1 MYEINAWEYLG
12 CSISCDL
19 GWNITIKWVLED
31 RLVAMECLN
40 LLACSVNTAPLKYIL
55 GNYGTHLNVLCLIV
69 SPFLPMSVAH
79 TSQCSENGD
88 VGHCEL
94 GDMVAGICI
103 MIATAPKMIKTSQG
117 REDETPH

>member
-1 MYEINAWEYLG
+1 
-12 CSISCDL
+12 
-19 GWNITIKWVLED
+19 
-31 RLVAMECLN
+31 
-40 LLACSVNTAPLKYIL
+40 
-55 GNYGTHLNVLCLIV
+55 
-69 SPFLPMSVAH
+69 MSVAH

-117 REDETPH
+117 REDETPHWSIWWSLMAGNHKLSILPMEWAGPFWTVLPLEKI